1 MPTASKLTAHYARIG
16 RMGGRKKSEAKRH
29 AARLA
34 ALARWGHARTASIPV
49 ASLDDGTW
57 YAGHGRNADIAVWDG
72 RNRTFWVT
80 CVTDF
85 VAPET
90 FPEPGPR
97 SVRLKRERHYDDGG
111 TFRPLRAIR

>member
-1 MPTASKLTAHYARIG
+1 MPAANKLTAHYARIG
-16 RMGGRKKSEAKRH
+16 RLGGRKKSPAKRH

-34 ALARWGHARTASIPV
+34 ALARWGHARTAAIPV
-49 ASLDDGTW
+49 DDLEDETW
-57 YAGHGRNADIAVWDG
+57 YAGRGRNADIGLWDARG
-72 RNRTFWVT
+72 RTFWVT

-85 VAPET
+85 VSPEK
-90 FPEPGPR
+90 FPEQGPR

>member
-1 MPTASKLTAHYARIG
+1 MTAEKNLTAHYARIG
-16 RMGGRKKSEAKRH
+16 RLGGRKKSPAKRH

-34 ALARWGHARTASIPV
+34 ALARWGHARTAAIPTDD
-49 ASLDDGTW
+49 LNDGTW
-57 YAGHGRNADIAVWDG
+57 YAGHGRNADMGLWDARG
-72 RNRTFWVT
+72 RTFWVT
-80 CVTDF
+80 YITDF
-85 VAPET
+85 VSPEA